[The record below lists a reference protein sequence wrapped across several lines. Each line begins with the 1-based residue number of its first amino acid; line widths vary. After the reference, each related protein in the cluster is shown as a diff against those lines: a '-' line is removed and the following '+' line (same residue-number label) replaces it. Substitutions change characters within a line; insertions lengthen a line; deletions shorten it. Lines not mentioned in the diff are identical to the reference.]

1 MQKRYYHLTLAE
13 REIITE
19 MLWEEKTV
27 NQIATVLNRNKD
39 TISRELHRNASPKY
53 QCYMPHRAQER
64 AEMRRQH
71 ASLRTRLKNDR
82 IRNYVMTKLKE
93 DWSPEIIAG
102 RILIVHPDL
111 SISHEAIYQYIYH
124 PPESGLIEG
133 SIRQTLN
140 RLELIKHLRRAH
152 RRRKKKGIGRK
163 ERKTKIP
170 NRIPIDVRPSSVETR
185 SEFGHWEGDT
195 LVSRKSTFALNSL
208 VERKSRLLQ
217 LTRLKRRGAVETKE
231 AVVNRLSPFPQNTR
245 RSLTLDNG
253 TEHVLHEEITKA
265 IGLQCF
271 FCHPYSAWERGSN
284 ENINGF
290 IRWYLPKGTNFANI
304 SDETIGWIESRLNH
318 RPRKCLDF
326 KTPLEAADPYVA
338 LRG

>member
-1 MQKRYYHLTLAE
+1 
-13 REIITE
+13 

-27 NQIATVLNRNKD
+27 SQIATVLNRNKS

-53 QCYMPHRAQER
+53 QCYMPHRTQER
-64 AEMRRQH
+64 AEMRRQY
-71 ASLRTRLKNDR
+71 ASQRTLLKNDR
-82 IRNYVMTKLKE
+82 IRDYVMTKLKE

-102 RILIVHPDL
+102 RIQIDHPDL

-124 PPESGLIEG
+124 P
-133 SIRQTLN
+133 QTPN
-140 RLELIKHLRRAH
+140 RLELIKYLRRAH

-170 NRIPIDVRPSSVETR
+170 NRMPIDVRPPSVETR

-195 LVSRKSTFALNSL
+195 LVSRKSTFVLNSL

-231 AVVNRLSPFPQNTR
+231 AVVKRLTPFPQNIR
-245 RSLTLDNG
+245 CSLTLDNG

-284 ENINGF
+284 ENINGL
-290 IRWYLPKGTNFANI
+290 IRWYLPKGTDFANI
-304 SDETIGWIESRLNH
+304 SDEMIGWIESRLNH
-318 RPRKCLDF
+318 RPRKCLNF
-326 KTPLEAADPYVA
+326 KTPLEAADSYVA

>member
-1 MQKRYYHLTLAE
+1 MQKRYHHLTLTE

-19 MLWEEKTV
+19 MLWEKKTV
-27 NQIATVLNRNKD
+27 SQIAMVLDRNKS

-64 AEMRRQH
+64 AELRRQH
-71 ASLRTRLKNDR
+71 NSQRTRLKNDQ
-82 IRNYVMTKLKE
+82 IRDYVTTKLKD

-102 RILIVHPDL
+102 RIQIDHPDL

-124 PPESGLIEG
+124 P
-133 SIRQTLN
+133 QTPN
-140 RLELIKHLRRAH
+140 RLELIKHLRRYH

-170 NRIPIDVRPSSVETR
+170 NRIPIDARPSSIETR
-185 SEFGHWEGDT
+185 NEFGHWEGDT
-195 LVSRKSTFALNSL
+195 LVSRKSAFVLNSL

-217 LTRLKRRGAVETKE
+217 LTRLKRRGAAETKE
-231 AVVNRLSPFPQNTR
+231 VVIKRLKPFPQNTR
-245 RSLTLDNG
+245 LSLTLDNG
-253 TEHVLHEEITKA
+253 TEHVLHEEITKT
-265 IGLQCF
+265 IGLRCF

-284 ENINGF
+284 ENINGL
-290 IRWYLPKGTNFANI
+290 IRWYLPKGTDFANI
-304 SDETIGWIESRLNH
+304 SDEMISWIEARLNH

-326 KTPLEAADPYVA
+326 KTPLEAADSYVA
-338 LRG
+338 LQG

>member
-1 MQKRYYHLTLAE
+1 MYMQKRYHHLTLFE

-19 MLWEEKTV
+19 MLWKKKSV
-27 NQIATVLNRNKD
+27 SHIATTMNRNKS

-71 ASLRTRLKNDR
+71 TSQRTRLKNDQ
-82 IRNYVMTKLKE
+82 IRDYVITKLKE

-102 RILIVHPDL
+102 RIQIDHPDL

-124 PPESGLIEG
+124 P
-133 SIRQTLN
+133 QTPN
-140 RLELIKHLRRAH
+140 RLELIKHLRRSH

-170 NRIPIDVRPSSVETR
+170 NRIPIDVRPSSVATR

-195 LVSRKSTFALNSL
+195 LVSRKSTFVLNSL

-217 LTRLKRRGAVETKE
+217 LTRLKRRGAAETKE
-231 AVVNRLSPFPQNTR
+231 AVINRLTPFPQNTR

-253 TEHVLHEEITKA
+253 TEHVFHEEITKA

-284 ENINGF
+284 ENINGL
-290 IRWYLPKGTNFANI
+290 IRWYLPKGTDFANI
-304 SDETIGWIESRLNH
+304 SDEMIGWIESRLNH

-326 KTPLEAADPYVA
+326 KTPLEAADSYVA
-338 LRG
+338 LQG

>member
-1 MQKRYYHLTLAE
+1 MQKRYHHFTLAE
-13 REIITE
+13 REIIAE
-19 MLWEEKTV
+19 MLWEEKTAS
-27 NQIATVLNRNKD
+27 QIATVLNRNKS

-64 AEMRRQH
+64 AEMRKQH
-71 ASLRTRLKNDR
+71 ANQRTRLKNDR
-82 IRNYVMTKLKE
+82 IRDYVITKLKE

-102 RILIVHPDL
+102 RIQIDRPDL

-124 PPESGLIEG
+124 P
-133 SIRQTLN
+133 QTPN
-140 RLELIKHLRRAH
+140 RLELIKHLRRSH
-152 RRRKKKGIGRK
+152 RRRKKKDMGRK

-170 NRIPIDVRPSSVETR
+170 NRIPIDARPSSVETR

-195 LVSRKSTFALNSL
+195 LVSRKSAYVLNSL

-217 LTRLKRRGAVETKE
+217 LTRLKRRGAAETKE
-231 AVVNRLSPFPQNTR
+231 AVVKRLTPFPQNIR

-265 IGLQCF
+265 IGLPCF

-284 ENINGF
+284 ENINGL
-290 IRWYLPKGTNFANI
+290 IRWYLPKGTDFANI
-304 SDETIGWIESRLNH
+304 SDEMVGWIESRLNH

-326 KTPLEAADPYVA
+326 KTPLEDADSYVA

>member
-1 MQKRYYHLTLAE
+1 MQKRYRHLTLAE

-19 MLWEEKTV
+19 MIWGAKTV
-27 NQIATVLNRNKD
+27 SQTATTLNRNKS

-71 ASLRTRLKNDR
+71 ARPKTRLKNDQ
-82 IRNYVMTKLKE
+82 IRDYVTTKLKE

-102 RILIVHPDL
+102 RIQIDHPGR

-124 PPESGLIEG
+124 P
-133 SIRQTLN
+133 QTPN
-140 RLELIKHLRRAH
+140 RLELIKHLRRSH
-152 RRRKKKGIGRK
+152 RQRKKKGVGRK

-170 NRIPIDVRPSSVETR
+170 NRIPIDARPPSVEIR

-195 LVSRKSTFALNSL
+195 LVSRKSAFVLNSL

-217 LTRLKRRGAVETKE
+217 LTRLRRRGAAETKE
-231 AVVNRLSPFPQNTR
+231 AVVKRLTLFPQNTR

-284 ENINGF
+284 ENINGL
-290 IRWYLPKGTNFANI
+290 IRWYLPKGTDFANI
-304 SDETIGWIESRLNH
+304 SDEMIGWIESRLNH

-326 KTPLEAADPYVA
+326 KTPLEAADSYVA